1 MKTERNQ
8 EVRMKVDLSL
18 TVSTKHGSFAV
29 KQIVQRGIR
38 RIFPHY
44 PKVYHEAKFAEENA
58 IYNHGAAIIP
68 WSYLN
73 GPAQIS
79 LPRAKSGQADG
90 WTAIPHLELGQVPEA
105 LPDKNPALYRRI
117 IAKRAILAAFE
128 ESESPEQSI
137 TDLLAD
143 LRHLCDGLD
152 LDFGK
157 LDGEAYRDYAR
168 EKSAMSV

>member
-8 EVRMKVDLSL
+8 EVRVKVDLSL
-18 TVSTKHGSFAV
+18 TLSTKHGSFAV
-29 KQIVQRGIR
+29 KQIVQSGIR
-38 RIFPHY
+38 RMFPHY
-44 PKVYHEAKFAEENA
+44 PKVYHEARFAEEGA
-58 IYNHGAAIIP
+58 IYSHGAAIIP
-68 WSYLN
+68 WKYLN

-79 LPRAKSGQADG
+79 LPRTKSGQTNG
-90 WTAIPHLELGQVPEA
+90 WTAIPHLELGRVPER
-105 LPDKNPALYRRI
+105 LPDENPALYRRI
-117 IAKRAILAAFE
+117 IAKRAILAAYE
-128 ESESPEQSI
+128 ESESPEQCI

-152 LDFGK
+152 LELGK